1 MQKTIADI
9 FSLFAGAVLV
19 TGLLAPA
26 ASGRP
31 EAERPDLR
39 ESCRQAVAGEYISA
53 YDGVKAGRTTLVQ
66 VDDMRSRVQKALKDA
81 ETELAAL
88 RSKVER
94 VSYDVALSDR
104 LIQQGEKV
112 KALASTLAIYQEQAD
127 TARAKLVIIE
137 NREAI
142 LRKSI
147 ESVFAIVRG
156 RDSDKNYPL
165 EVRFRADCPKFRFM
179 CPLPLSFHPALTAIA
194 LRPEGEEACSRYLN
208 YSLSGVR

>member
-1 MQKTIADI
+1 MTLTHI
-9 FSLFAGAVLV
+9 FSVFSGTA
-19 TGLLAPA
+19 LLAGFLATA
-26 ASGRP
+26 ASARP

-53 YDGVKAGRTTLVQ
+53 YDGVKAGRTTVVQ
-66 VDDMRSRVQKALKDA
+66 LEEMTGRVQKALKEA
-81 ETELAAL
+81 ESELAAV
-88 RSKVER
+88 RGKVER

-112 KALASTLAIYQEQAD
+112 KALESTLAIYQEQTE
-127 TARAKLVIIE
+127 TARAKLVIIA
-137 NREAI
+137 NREAV

-156 RDSDKNYPL
+156 RETDKNYPV

-179 CPLPLSFHPALTAIA
+179 CPLPLSFHPALAAIA
-194 LRPEGEEACSRYLN
+194 LRPEGEDACSRYLN